1 MFIEQG
7 VFGEDVRGHKLKKL
21 GADVVTF
28 RQQITEIESKGCV
41 GKLTQSRMFHHI
53 LLVGRPCS

>member
-7 VFGEDVRGHKLKKL
+7 VFGEAVRGHKLKKL

-41 GKLTQSRMFHHI
+41 GKLTQSHMFHPH
-53 LLVGRPCS
+53 LTGCETM